1 MTNGLSSAGN
11 SGRPGRRTARRIL
24 EREAYRR
31 IAAGMAPGTLS
42 EFAAQL
48 SAWFKESYPAASAP
62 PVSFVEAA
70 IRDTW
75 HRRHEEI
82 GSEL

>member
-1 MTNGLSSAGN
+1 MADQLTTPRKETRA
-11 SGRPGRRTARRIL
+11 RRTARRIFAG
-24 EREAYRR
+24 EAYRQ
-31 IAAGMAPGTLS
+31 IVAGDLPETLS

-48 SAWFKESYPAASAP
+48 SAWFKETNPAAP
-62 PVSFVEAA
+62 PVPAKIIEET

-75 HRRHEEI
+75 HRRHELI

>member
-1 MTNGLSSAGN
+1 MTDEASGAASAA
-11 SGRPGRRTARRIL
+11 RPGRRMARRIF

-31 IAAGMAPGTLS
+31 IAAGKAPETLS

-48 SAWFKESYPAASAP
+48 AAWFKDTYPAAPAAP
-62 PVSFVEAA
+62 ASFVEAA

>member
-1 MTNGLSSAGN
+1 MTDELTGVA
-11 SGRPGRRTARRIL
+11 SGARPGRRMARRIF
-24 EREAYRR
+24 EAEAYRR
-31 IAAGMAPGTLS
+31 IMAGNAPETLS

-48 SAWFKESYPAASAP
+48 SAWFKETYPAAPVAP
-62 PVSFVEAA
+62 TSFVEAA

-75 HRRHEEI
+75 HRRHEAI